1 MLFLV
6 IRTKTAAASQRALEV
21 SLGVTRLV
29 TAHLYR
35 NDTDVRYRHREGL
48 GDLHQYVIEEDPV
61 RAKPVMQ
68 QPQKGP
74 KVINLD
80 DRYASP
86 IVVMNKE
93 RKLILD
99 LPLYQLPNRNG
110 PDHLISP
117 FTSRQLNY
125 PI

>member
-29 TAHLYR
+29 RAHLYR
-35 NDTDVRYRHREGL
+35 NDTDIRYRHREGL

-61 RAKPVMQ
+61 RAKPVIQ
-68 QPQKGP
+68 QPSKGP

-80 DRYASP
+80 DR
-86 IVVMNKE
+86 
-93 RKLILD
+93 
-99 LPLYQLPNRNG
+99 
-110 PDHLISP
+110 
-117 FTSRQLNY
+117 
-125 PI
+125 